1 MPPNTDIINAPTQ
14 ITIARSKAIKYPL
27 GSLKGFCFDIFYQGV
42 SSSLM
47 IGHFEI
53 SERLMKIIN
62 DRNIAKTRMTN
73 SRPRKIGIMK
83 INEKITVRP
92 S

>member
-1 MPPNTDIINAPTQ
+1 
-14 ITIARSKAIKYPL
+14 
-27 GSLKGFCFDIFYQGV
+27 
-42 SSSLM
+42 M

-83 INEKITVRP
+83 INEKITVRL